1 MPDAAPP
8 ASTPPCELRLR
19 AIGLAR
25 RALMAEGAAAA
36 PGIEPWVTR
45 SWRRCIAQGRRPT
58 DAIAF
63 DAVGRGALRRSREA
77 NASLLTAAGPVLA
90 DLDRLI
96 APTRYF
102 SILTDASGVV
112 VAVGASADP
121 HDAHVHAIARV
132 GVDLSERRVGTTAI
146 GAALGELHPVWLH
159 RGEHFFDATSVY
171 SCAGAPIF
179 GPDGRCAGMLDL
191 TGVLAPERPE
201 LRHLA
206 ARMAR
211 RIEDALLRALPHRAL
226 LQVRWPGID
235 DNDEAGL
242 LAVDDEG
249 RIVGAD
255 RTARTMLSLDPSA
268 AEPPAAQHCFA
279 VPPAALLD
287 LRADMPAQ
295 TLPLWSGL
303 QVTVA
308 PVARRDPTP
317 ARWRDAEALLI
328 REALQAAG
336 GNVAQAARRLGL
348 SRATLYRRLAARG
361 R

>member
-1 MPDAAPP
+1 MPDTPATTPVAP
-8 ASTPPCELRLR
+8 ADLRLH
-19 AIGLAR
+19 AIGRAR
-25 RALMAEGAAAA
+25 DALLSQGAAFT
-36 PGIEPWVTR
+36 PGIEPWIAR
-45 SWRRCIAQGRRPT
+45 SWRRCMAQGRRPT
-58 DAIAF
+58 DAVAF
-63 DAVGRGALRRSREA
+63 DAVGRAALRQHREA
-77 NASLLTAAGPVLA
+77 NATLLAAASPVLA

-102 SILTDASGVV
+102 SILTDAAGVV
-112 VAVGASADP
+112 VAVGASADSR
-121 HDAHVHAIARV
+121 DRRVHAIARI

-159 RGEHFFDATSVY
+159 RGEHFFEATSVY
-171 SCAGAPIF
+171 SCAGAPIV

-211 RIEDALLRALPHRAL
+211 RIEDALLRALPHRTL

-242 LAVDDEG
+242 LALDQDG

-268 AEPPAAQHCFA
+268 AELPAVQQCFA
-279 VPPAALLD
+279 APPAALLD
-287 LRADMPAQ
+287 LRSDMPAQ

-308 PVARRDPTP
+308 PVAQRDPNP
-317 ARWRDAEALLI
+317 ARWRDAEAQLI

-348 SRATLYRRLAARG
+348 SRATLYRRLASRG